1 MLVHELIFNGDANKV
16 AIIDGKQRI
25 LYWELQEK
33 VSKYRN
39 YLYNCGIRAGENVG
53 LFSRNSPEYIYAYMA
68 LAGLGAVVVPINF
81 QLSMRE
87 VSYIAKNAQMR
98 FMITCQPLSLSADVV
113 VKQLFMPDINE
124 MLIGQS
130 MPDAPQLPQSFSD
143 EENCVIIYTSGTTGS
158 PKGAVLSHKNL
169 TSNASMFSAAVGIMA
184 KDNVLC
190 ILPMYHCFAWTCAVL
205 NPLLSGATIVILDT
219 FSPKETTNVIKKEN
233 ISLIYAV
240 PSICNVL
247 TRHATPEDMVS
258 VRCVVVGGTML
269 PLKLS
274 QDFTAHFGINIVEGY
289 GLSEASPVVAVN
301 PPQRVKNGSIGKPLT
316 ELTVRIVDEQDQ
328 PVANGQIGEIIVQG
342 DSIMKGYF
350 NLPEETV
357 KALRNGWLH
366 TGDLAYQDEE
376 GYIFIVD
383 RLKDM
388 IISMGENI
396 YPREIEEVLYHY
408 PGVQEAAV
416 VGIPDKLRGQ
426 AGVAFVVMSQDN
438 EKPDKRKIKEY
449 LQNNLALYK
458 VPREINFYDELP
470 KSSTGK
476 ILKQELVKIKLQER

>member
-25 LYWELQEK
+25 LYRELQEK

-98 FMITCQPLSLSADVV
+98 FMITCQPLTLSTDVV
-113 VKQLFMPDINE
+113 VNQLFMSDINE
-124 MLIGQS
+124 MLVGQS
-130 MPDAPQLPQSFSD
+130 MPDAPKLPQSFSD

-169 TSNASMFSAAVGIMA
+169 TSNASMFSDAIGIMA
-184 KDNVLC
+184 IDNVLC

-205 NPLLSGATIVILDT
+205 NPLLGGATIVILDT

-247 TRHATPEDMVS
+247 TRHADPEDMVS

-269 PLKLS
+269 PLKVA
-274 QDFTAHFGINIVEGY
+274 QDFIAHFGINIVEGY

-301 PPQRVKNGSIGKPLT
+301 PPQRVKNGSIGKPLP

-328 PVANGQIGEIIVQG
+328 PVPNGQIGEIIVQG

-350 NLPEETV
+350 NLPEDTV

-426 AGVAFVVMSQDN
+426 AGIAFVVMGQDN
-438 EKPDKRKIKEY
+438 EKPNKREIKEY

-458 VPREINFYDELP
+458 VPREINFYDKLP

-476 ILKQELVKIKLQER
+476 ILKQELVKMKLQEC